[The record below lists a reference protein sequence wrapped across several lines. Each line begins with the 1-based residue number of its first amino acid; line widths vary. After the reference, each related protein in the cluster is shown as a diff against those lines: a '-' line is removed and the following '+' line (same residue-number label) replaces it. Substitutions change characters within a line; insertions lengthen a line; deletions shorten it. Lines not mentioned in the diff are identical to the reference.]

1 MGLRE
6 RLQKDPT
13 LKKALAWGLVAG
25 LLTALVTLALPNRYK
40 SEAMVLPKSA
50 SSGSPL
56 AALAA
61 TAALLGGGAGQID
74 EEAQYTDIVDSRWMA
89 ERLLDAEYAFTY
101 KAWYFGRP
109 QARRQT
115 LAAFL
120 EVETPKDRESAL
132 KTVLDWVEAKR
143 DLKTGV
149 LRISAEAP
157 SPELAQQLANQVTEN
172 LNLALKTR
180 IQTQGT
186 AKAAYAKDRLALA
199 RQEEEQTRQDLE
211 AFARAHVN
219 FAQSPDPGIRSK
231 GERLVSDLMLRR
243 QVVTSLTLGYEQA
256 ELEARNTVPV
266 LSRLDEAYLPIKKS
280 GPRRVVYILLG
291 LIFSMVGNVGWTN
304 RNFIKD
310 LFKNEQIVRQP
321 SVDRLMD

>member
-1 MGLRE
+1 MGLRD
-6 RLQKDPT
+6 LIQKDPT

-50 SSGSPL
+50 SSSGPL
-56 AALAA
+56 AAL
-61 TAALLGGGAGQID
+61 TAVAGILGGGAGQID
-74 EEAQYTDIVDSRWMA
+74 EEAHYVDIVESRWMA

-101 KAWYFGRP
+101 KAWYFGSP

-120 EVETPKDRESAL
+120 EADTPKKRESAF

-149 LRISAEAP
+149 LRLSAEAP
-157 SPELAQQLANQVTEN
+157 SPELAQQLANRVADN
-172 LNLALKTR
+172 LDLALKTR
-180 IQTQGT
+180 IRTQGT

-219 FAQSPDPGIRSK
+219 FAQSPDPGIRSR
-231 GERLVSDLMLRR
+231 GERLASDLMLRR
-243 QVVTSLTLGYEQA
+243 QVVASLTLGYEQA

-266 LSRLDEAYLPIKKS
+266 LSKLDEAYLPIQKS
-280 GPRRVVYILLG
+280 GPRRSLFVIYG
-291 LIFSMVGNVGWTN
+291 LIAGAGLAYAWSRKSETIGFWGALRTAVN
-304 RNFIKD
+304 
-310 LFKNEQIVRQP
+310 P
-321 SVDRLMD
+321 